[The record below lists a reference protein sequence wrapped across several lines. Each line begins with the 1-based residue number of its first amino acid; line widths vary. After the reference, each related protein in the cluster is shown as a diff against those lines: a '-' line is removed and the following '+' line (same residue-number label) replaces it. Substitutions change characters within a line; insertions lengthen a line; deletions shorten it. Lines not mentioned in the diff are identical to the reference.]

1 MNTQKSKKQFVRAN
15 LLLDQRPMLRTT
27 MRKRLLSTEI
37 GTPVFHLDSR
47 TSDAATNVKATLKAP
62 TTAIV
67 CISYMYEPIE
77 ITLTTHMNWFPE
89 FASILR
95 LMVKMQLHQSCI
107 LTQLWPA
114 PKTTISWG
122 CAWHTVVQSTLSRDL
137 PIGVGDQ
144 LPQLQLIN
152 IILSSSLFL
161 VTLHCK

>member
-15 LLLDQRPMLRTT
+15 LLLDQQLVLRTT
-27 MRKRLLSTEI
+27 RRKRLLSTEI

-47 TSDAATNVKATLKAP
+47 ASGAATNVKATLKAP

-107 LTQLWPA
+107 LTP
-114 PKTTISWG
+114 
-122 CAWHTVVQSTLSRDL
+122 VVACTQNHHILRLCMAHCSSEQ
-137 PIGVGDQ
+137 P
-144 LPQLQLIN
+144 LQR
-152 IILSSSLFL
+152 F
-161 VTLHCK
+161 THWCW